1 MIKLYNQKDS
11 PLRVNIDLVN
21 EYKRQADTYLLDMR
35 RELTRALVDYIA
47 FRDLQLVNNSFFDIV
62 DKLLNQEFTCLSEL
76 RDSNQKLVVTLET
89 FLKVCKQSVEANIY
103 TPINISARKFILTV
117 HKLIQ
122 IIESINEEN

>member
-21 EYKRQADTYLLDMR
+21 EYKHQADIYLLDMR

-89 FLKVCKQSVEANIY
+89 FLKVCKQSVEVNIY

>member
-21 EYKRQADTYLLDMR
+21 EYKRQADIYLLDMR

-89 FLKVCKQSVEANIY
+89 FLKVCKQSVEVNIY
-103 TPINISARKFILTV
+103 APINISARKFILTV

>member
-11 PLRVNIDLVN
+11 PLRVNTDLVN
-21 EYKRQADTYLLDMR
+21 EYKRQADVYLLDMR

-103 TPINISARKFILTV
+103 VPINLSARKFILTV